1 MATYCYRC
9 SVCGEPWVTTHWNLA
24 GEECFACERGA
35 FRRDYR
41 AEGASFNEATLRRT
55 RDGNA
60 AYRDQF
66 LPTMKDFESPSDPD
80 GSKGIRKWN
89 DEHSPHK
96 DASGIPLR
104 PEIKRRSW

>member
-1 MATYCYRC
+1 MATYCFKCREC
-9 SVCGEPWVTTHWNLA
+9 GSRFELSSLSVPGCYQCGAPLT
-24 GEECFACERGA
+24 
-35 FRRDYR
+35 RDYR
-41 AEGASFNEATLRRT
+41 GEGASFNEATLRRT

-96 DASGIPLR
+96 DASGTPLR